1 MTRNLSMILVA
12 ISIVIVVI
20 GLVYIYRNK
29 IEHFY
34 QNADNANTIIESKFN
49 NRTINHPKEL
59 SCISG
64 YIDTFGTPHLFAT
77 SLIDEKYKLLKD
89 HFGRFEL
96 LNDIK
101 NFDDPEGK
109 NQNGSQKLTDL
120 NNEGVFY
127 QIDVRTEKENRISM
141 MSTSKPVNIG
151 GGKFNGTIKFKWPQ
165 DKYFLKTKNN
175 SRLCRISGGYSY
187 NNKYSVFVGLG
198 HNAYTFIHNPTT
210 SPPNIDFQGMKG
222 HGARLITADITNS
235 GRVLCI
241 LKQGNGRI
249 WEYNSIGENSSGE
262 VTPDVHRV
270 GAQLQFNKGWGPTRH
285 NNALVINR
293 NIIDINIKFT
303 KNTHE
308 DENQRF
314 LWSGAES
321 SAYLCITALVAEGD
335 IESDNFEP
343 TFKICYV
350 YLKLVGVYTAFRE
363 HIGEFFYNPQKYV
376 NDKINDTAFNMEN
389 GKPSVGMIN
398 IPAPLD
404 SVRTKHIIND
414 TIGNLE
420 GKYWW
425 DASESLYDIDLDLD
439 NNLHIWVLQKD
450 KKVIQYYNNIEP
462 FTLPE
467 TEANKDK
474 ILKGLKI
481 RNSKGGF
488 VTPQAESSGNK
499 PTEEDEFTL
508 LINDDTSVSII
519 GKNGLLSARSDGKD
533 FMDNRE
539 RFPAK
544 VVFYHKSKITDEER
558 FDIVDN
564 TSGNVSL
571 KNKSTGLN
579 LGIDSDGVLVQTTDM
594 NTINF
599 KIFQYSPEKKKDEN
613 VGPQIVDDIYSA
625 RYGEYGWVNNDK
637 LDRLD
642 SVNVNVSQS
651 GTQYLWGT
659 LRSNIYNRKLGNK
672 IIAESR
678 VSNWIQTPGFGS
690 YVNVNTDDYKKQYLW
705 CIGPNNVINYAV
717 VNPNSENLSNSL
729 LWTPTTEK
737 GKKIITNG
745 TCDGMQ
751 LIWIIGDDDKVKH
764 GIYDRNFRDLA
775 KGFKVLKDDNGDDIT
790 ASDLAANLDNNG
802 VQTLY
807 VVNDEAV
814 MQIELDS
821 NHNKLKETI
830 KSNTSNKK
838 LVKISTA
845 INQGGLMK
853 TYGIDNDNK
862 LYQIGNIEKIDPY
875 GEPFDGVRFKYISNG
890 VDASGSEY
898 LWAITPGNLIFYKT
912 SFTLK
917 QSVDYD
923 TLLTPDVKNYINNQ
937 LNKYSD
943 GQSLPT
949 LTELKALETL
959 KDNQTA
965 EQIAEI
971 PKLLKDF
978 KSQTKNYVEFHKDY
992 ETNLEQLLNKYL
1004 DVKKGVNSKETEMNE
1019 QRIMDIKKEVEKLKY
1034 QIEDSSEAI
1043 TASSKTGSFR
1053 NLSNGKMI
1061 NFKND
1066 RSKTGETED
1075 GKPIYSYGKN
1085 ITLTVNGSKKNFDL
1099 TTNSHQSDPNNRGL
1113 GCVGYTVEN
1122 GISIGDCGENEK
1134 NNLSFKVSE
1143 VRNVEEYN
1151 DLINKMPKEWK
1162 TRVSEYDKVTYPF
1175 TVLEHANNP
1184 GYCLDYDKDELRI
1197 LPCYNTQTQRYK
1209 THNYQIKQ
1217 NCDNN

>member
-20 GLVYIYRNK
+20 GLIYIYRNK

-34 QNADNANTIIESKFN
+34 QNTDESKFN
-49 NRTINHPKEL
+49 NRTIYHSKEL

-64 YIDTFGTPHLFAT
+64 YIDSFGTPHLFAT
-77 SLIDEKYKLLKD
+77 SLIEDKYKLLKN
-89 HFGRFEL
+89 HYGRFEL
-96 LNDIK
+96 LNELK
-101 NFDDPEGK
+101 NLDDPEGK

-151 GGKFNGTIKFKWPQ
+151 GGKFNGTIKFKLPQ

-175 SRLCRISGGYSY
+175 ARLCRISGGYSY

-198 HNAYTFIHNPTT
+198 HNAYTYIHDPRT
-210 SPPNIDFQGMKG
+210 SPPNIDFQPMNGSG
-222 HGARLITADITNS
+222 VRIISTDITNS
-235 GRVLCI
+235 GRFI
-241 LKQGNGRI
+241 SIIKQGNGKFYN
-249 WEYNSIGENSSGE
+249 YNSIGENASGNDR
-262 VTPDVHRV
+262 PDVHRA
-270 GAQLQFNKGWGPTRH
+270 GGAPAQLQFKKGYSATKH
-285 NNALVINR
+285 NNVHVINKK
-293 NIIDINIKFT
+293 IIDFKIKFT

-308 DENQRF
+308 DENERF
-314 LWSGAES
+314 LWSGAETP
-321 SAYLCITALVAEGD
+321 AYLCITALIAEGD
-335 IESDNFEP
+335 TGDDNYTP
-343 TFKICYV
+343 NFKICYI
-350 YLKLVGVYTAFRE
+350 YLKLVGNYLFFRQQ
-363 HIGEFFYNPQKYV
+363 IAEFFNNPQEYV
-376 NDKINDTAFNMEN
+376 SSRMNDTAFNMGN
-389 GKPSVGMIN
+389 GKSRVGMIEV
-398 IPAPLD
+398 PAPLD
-404 SVRTKHIIND
+404 SVTTKNRVMD
-414 TIGNLE
+414 TTGNLE

-474 ILKGLKI
+474 IIKELKI

-499 PTEEDEFTL
+499 PTEEDQFRL

-519 GKNGLLSARSDGKD
+519 GKNGLLSARSDGRD

-544 VVFYHKSKITDEER
+544 VVFYHKSKITDEEK

-599 KIFQYSPEKKKDEN
+599 KIFKYSPEKKRDEN
-613 VGPQIVDDIYSA
+613 IGPQIVDNIYSA

-678 VSNWIQTPGFGS
+678 VSNWIQTPGFSS
-690 YVNVNTDDYKKQYLW
+690 YVNVNADDYKKQYLW
-705 CIGPNNVINYAV
+705 CIGTNNVINYAV

-729 LWTPTTEK
+729 LWTPITEN

-764 GIYDRNFRDLA
+764 GVYDRNFRDLA
-775 KGFKVLKDDNGDDIT
+775 KGFTVLKDDNGNDII

-807 VVNDEAV
+807 IVNDAAV

-821 NHNKLKETI
+821 NHNKLKETV
-830 KSNTSNKK
+830 KSNTTNKK
-838 LVKISTA
+838 LVKVSTA

-853 TYGIDNDNK
+853 TYGIDSDNQ
-862 LYQIGNIEKIDPY
+862 LYQIGNIEKIEPY
-875 GEPFDGVRFKYISNG
+875 GEPLEGVRFKYISNG

-917 QSVDYD
+917 QNVDYD

-1004 DVKKGVNSKETEMNE
+1004 DVKKGVNSKETELNE

-1034 QIEDSSEAI
+1034 QSEDSSEAI

-1061 NFKND
+1061 NFRND

-1085 ITLTVNGSKKNFDL
+1085 ITLTVNGNKKKFDL
-1099 TTNSHQSDPNNRGL
+1099 TTNDHRDDPNNSRL
-1113 GCVGYTVEN
+1113 GCVGYSVEN
-1122 GISIGDCGENEK
+1122 GITIGNCAENE
-1134 NNLSFKVSE
+1134 NNDLSFNVSE
-1143 VRNVEEYN
+1143 VRSVEEYN
-1151 DLINKMPKEWK
+1151 DLINKMPKDWK

-1209 THNYQIKQ
+1209 THSYQIKEK
-1217 NCDNN
+1217 CDNN

>member
-20 GLVYIYRNK
+20 GLIYIYRNK

-34 QNADNANTIIESKFN
+34 QEASTTIIESKFN

-64 YIDTFGTPHLFAT
+64 YIDSFGTPHLFAT
-77 SLIDEKYKLLKD
+77 SLIEDKYKLLKN
-89 HFGRFEL
+89 HYGRFEL
-96 LNDIK
+96 LNELK
-101 NFDDPEGK
+101 NLDDPDDK
-109 NQNGSQKLTDL
+109 NNPESQKLTDL

-127 QIDVRTEKENRISM
+127 QIDARAEKENRMSLIS
-141 MSTSKPVNIG
+141 TAKPVNKG
-151 GGKFNGTIKFKWPQ
+151 GGKFNAVIKIKYPV
-165 DKYFLKTKNN
+165 DKYLLKTKDGGVL
-175 SRLCRISGGYSY
+175 SRISGGFSY
-187 NNKYSVFVGLG
+187 NNKYSVFTGIG
-198 HNAYTFIHNPTT
+198 NNAKAYILDPGS
-210 SPPNIDFQGMKG
+210 SPLDFKPMNGG
-222 HGARLITADITNS
+222 GARIIATDITNS
-235 GRVLCI
+235 GRVVSI
-241 LKQGNGRI
+241 LKQGSGKI
-249 WEYNSIGENSSGE
+249 WEYNSIGITSSE
-262 VTPDVHRV
+262 AVIPDIHRKD
-270 GAQLQFNKGWGPTRH
+270 ANPRLQRGFGKTIH
-285 NNALVINR
+285 NNHVINPK
-293 NIIDINIKFT
+293 IIDIKIKFT

-308 DENQRF
+308 EENQSF
-314 LWSGAES
+314 LWSGADP
-321 SAYLCITALVAEGD
+321 AYLCITTLVAEGD
-335 IESDNFEP
+335 ITDENYTP
-343 TFKICYV
+343 NFKICYV
-350 YLKLVGVYTAFRE
+350 YLKLVGNYTPFRQ

-376 NDKINDTAFNMEN
+376 STRINDNAFIMGS
-389 GKPSVGMIN
+389 GKSRVGMIE

-404 SVRTKHIIND
+404 SVTTKNIVND

-467 TEANKDK
+467 TEENNDK
-474 ILKGLKI
+474 IIKGLKI

-519 GKNGLLSARSDGKD
+519 GKNGLLSARSDGND

-579 LGIDSDGVLVQTTDM
+579 LGIDSDGILIQTTDM

-599 KIFQYSPEKKKDEN
+599 KIFKYDPEKKRDEN
-613 VGPQIVDDIYSA
+613 IGAQIVDNIYSA

-678 VSNWIQTPGFGS
+678 VSNWIQTPGFAS

-705 CIGPNNVINYAV
+705 CIGTNNVINYAV

-751 LIWIIGDDDKVKH
+751 LIWIIGEDNKVKH

-775 KGFKVLKDDNGDDIT
+775 KGFKVLKDENGDDIT

-807 VVNDEAV
+807 IVNDEAV

-821 NHNKLKETI
+821 NHNKLKETV
-830 KSNTSNKK
+830 KSNTTNKK
-838 LVKISTA
+838 LVKVSTA

-853 TYGIDNDNK
+853 TYGIDSDNQ
-862 LYQIGNIEKIDPY
+862 LYQIGNIQKIDPY
-875 GEPFDGVRFKYISNG
+875 GEPLEGVRFKYISNG

-917 QSVDYD
+917 QNVDYD

-1034 QIEDSSEAI
+1034 HSEDSSEAI

-1061 NFKND
+1061 NFRND

-1075 GKPIYSYGKN
+1075 GQPIYSYGKN
-1085 ITLTVNGSKKNFDL
+1085 ITLTVNGNKQKFDL
-1099 TTNSHQSDPNNRGL
+1099 TRNSHQSDPNNRGL
-1113 GCVGYTVEN
+1113 GCVGFSVED
-1122 GISIGDCGENEK
+1122 GITIGDCGENEN

-1143 VRNVEEYN
+1143 VRNVEQYN
-1151 DLINKMPKEWK
+1151 DIINKMPKDWK

-1184 GYCLDYDKDELRI
+1184 GYCLDYDKDKLRI
-1197 LPCYNTQTQRYK
+1197 LPCYNTQSQRYK
-1209 THNYQIKQ
+1209 THSYQIKE